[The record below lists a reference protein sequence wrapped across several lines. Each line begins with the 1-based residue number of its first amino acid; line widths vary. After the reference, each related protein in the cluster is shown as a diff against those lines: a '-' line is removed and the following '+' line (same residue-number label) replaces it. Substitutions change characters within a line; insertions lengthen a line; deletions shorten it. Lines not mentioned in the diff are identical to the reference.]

1 MKNIGDS
8 LRRPEY
14 TGRRRCWPC
23 TIVNAALVV
32 LACGALAV
40 AGLRVAVPAL
50 AVAGG
55 VAIWLRGYFLPYTPR
70 FAPRLTGALPGD
82 PFHATDGGRP
92 DGAEL
97 HSLSDADSVDGEV
110 VLETLLGSGVL
121 VPGEGEDL
129 QLSDDVRTDWE
140 AAMASF
146 RALEPAELA
155 ARVRALSG
163 AAEVETTTQGTGVW
177 FRLRAESGALD
188 EEVFLSRPVAI
199 AEIAALDTLEAY
211 VDDVAV
217 RRQAVEPLRMFLEK
231 CPVCEQPLVET
242 DTLDCCGGA
251 LDKHSEPDP
260 VLACRACERRLYT
273 FPG

>member
-1 MKNIGDS
+1 MKSVVEG

-23 TIVNAALVV
+23 TVVNVALLALV
-32 LACGALAV
+32 CGALGA
-40 AGLRVAVPAL
+40 AGLRVAVAAL
-50 AVAGG
+50 AVAGV
-55 VAIWLRGYFLPYTPR
+55 VAIWLRGYVVPYT
-70 FAPRLTGALPGD
+70 PRLTGALPGD

-92 DGAEL
+92 DGTDL
-97 HSLSDADSVDGEV
+97 HSLSGTGSVDGET
-110 VLETLLGSGVL
+110 VLETLLESDVL
-121 VPGEGEDL
+121 VVGEGEDL
-129 QLSDDVRTDWE
+129 QLNDEVRTDWE

-163 AAEVETTTQGTGVW
+163 AAEVTTTTQETGVW

-199 AEIAALDTLEAY
+199 AEVAALQTLESY

-217 RRQAVEPLRMFLEK
+217 RRQAVEPLRMFLEE
-231 CPVCEQPLVET
+231 CPACERALVET
-242 DTLDCCGGA
+242 DTLECCGGT
-251 LDKHSEPDP
+251 LDKHSRPDP
-260 VLACRACERRLYT
+260 VLACRTCDRRLYT